1 MDPQNDDKVATL
13 LGGLKRVNA
22 PENFESRVRARLSDG
37 RAHASGKFG
46 WLKLALPTAA
56 LAGLAL
62 FLFLSGYLGG
72 EVPEVNV
79 ATEVNKPTKA
89 EPAFTAQNPV
99 PSNAVEPQPQQFRNP
114 DVNAEVAT
122 AQPSPAETQAANK
135 VQKNSNRIRTYD
147 NNSYDMAS
155 NPQKDILP
163 RGLNTDLQTVGNS
176 NSEKEMRRPT
186 IAAADILRITG
197 IISEFRGN
205 DLTVSSTVKSSVSER
220 IGVKPGDV
228 IVSLNDIK
236 MAKNAAFPSGVDLK
250 TIRLRRNGQLV
261 DLKF

>member
-22 PENFESRVRARLSDG
+22 PENFESRVRARLSDPS
-37 RAHASGKFG
+37 AHRSSNFG
-46 WLKLALPTAA
+46 WLKLALPTGA

-79 ATEVNKPTKA
+79 AVEADKTSRVA
-89 EPAFTAQNPV
+89 PAGSAQNTV
-99 PSNAVEPQPQQFRNP
+99 PSNVVEPQQVRNP

-122 AQPSPAETQAANK
+122 AQSPAVETPATNK
-135 VQKNSNRIRTYD
+135 AQKNSNRVRSFE

-155 NPQKDILP
+155 DPQKDILP
-163 RGLNTDLQTVGNS
+163 RGLNTNPQTPANS

-197 IISEFRGN
+197 INSDLRGN
-205 DLTVSSTVKSSVSER
+205 DLTVSSVVKSSVAER

-236 MAKNAAFPSGVDLK
+236 MGKDAAFPSGVDLK
-250 TIRLRRNGQLV
+250 TILVRRNGQLV